1 MAKSTREAYGE
12 ALAELGKTN
21 ERIVVMDADLS
32 GSTKTSTFKKAFPD
46 RFYDFGIAEANM
58 IDAAAG
64 FAFSGYIPF
73 ASTFAMFGAGR
84 AYEQIRN
91 SVAYAKANVKL
102 AFTHAGLS
110 VGEDGGSHQALEDI
124 SLMRGIPGMT
134 VFVPCDAEEAKKAV
148 AAAVE
153 IDGPVYLRLSRPNT
167 DAVTDADTPFIPG
180 KANVIR
186 DGSDAAIFATGLMV
200 TRAIKAAELLEAE
213 GISAAVVNFHT
224 IKPLDKETILAYNSK
239 VKAIVTA
246 EEHFVTGGLGSAVAE
261 VLAQAGAGVPLHM
274 LAVPEGAKNT
284 GPYPELLDYYGLSGA
299 EAAKRIAAVL
309 HDCEK

>member
-12 ALAELGKTN
+12 ALAELGKIN

-167 DAVTDADTPFIPG
+167 DAVTDADTPCIPG
-180 KANVIR
+180 TPTTARLRPSSPPRNT
-186 DGSDAAIFATGLMV
+186 SSQAA
-200 TRAIKAAELLEAE
+200 
-213 GISAAVVNFHT
+213 SAPQSQRFWPVMPA
-224 IKPLDKETILAYNSK
+224 PAS
-239 VKAIVTA
+239 TA
-246 EEHFVTGGLGSAVAE
+246 SA
-261 VLAQAGAGVPLHM
+261 
-274 LAVPEGAKNT
+274 
-284 GPYPELLDYYGLSGA
+284 
-299 EAAKRIAAVL
+299 
-309 HDCEK
+309 

>member
-12 ALAELGKTN
+12 ALAELGKIN

-153 IDGPVYLRLSRPNT
+153 MDGPVYLRLSRPNT

-224 IKPLDKETILAYNSK
+224 IKPIDKETILAYNGK

-261 VLAQAGAGVPLHM
+261 VLAGHAGAGFDRVGVEDRFGQSGKPDALF
-274 LAVPEGAKNT
+274 VE
-284 GPYPELLDYYGLSGA
+284 YGLTA
-299 EAAKRIAAVL
+299 ENIAAKVKAL
-309 HDCEK
+309 L

>member
-73 ASTFAMFGAGR
+73 ASTFAIFGAGR

-110 VGEDGGSHQALEDI
+110 VGEDGGSHQAIEDI
-124 SLMRGIPGMT
+124 ALMRVLPNMT
-134 VFVPCDAEEAKKAV
+134 VFVPSDATECEQCV
-148 AAAVE
+148 RAAAE
-153 IDGPVYLRLSRPNT
+153 INGPVYIRTARLPSPVYDARPFT
-167 DAVTDADTPFIPG
+167 VG
-180 KANVIR
+180 KGNVIK
-186 DGSDAAIFATGLMV
+186 DGKDCVIFTCGIMLEHCLEAVQLLAEQGIDAALV
-200 TRAIKAAELLEAE
+200 
-213 GISAAVVNFHT
+213 SFHT
-224 IKPLDKETILAYNSK
+224 LKPFDDELARTYAAKCGK
-239 VKAIVTA
+239 VFTV
-246 EEHFVTGGLGSAVAE
+246 EEHSIIGGLGDAVASAICGMGLKHFE
-261 VLAQAGAGVPLHM
+261 KIGINDVFGQSGKPAA
-274 LAVPEGAKNT
+274 
-284 GPYPELLDYYGLSGA
+284 LLEEYGLTGKQIA
-299 EAAKRIAAVL
+299 DRIAKA
-309 HDCEK
+309 